1 MMTWICGGYPI
12 SWQKCWIDCRGRKLN
27 PLRHR
32 LDSYDYTVEQHVVGS
47 LLFTPILLLLPT
59 TSAFYIFFTILH
71 TAVCFV
77 CIVVGAAIS
86 LIHSTPYAK
95 VFLWLK
101 RRKRF
106 PSGILFKVALCQQSE
121 TEAVVGSSSS
131 SINKSTILV
140 SFLDSNYLKLGKPL
154 SVKGL
159 GLGLKFIYYLRSW
172 FFAFEILDWLKHFFQ
187 ER

>member
-1 MMTWICGGYPI
+1 MVIQ
-12 SWQKCWIDCRGRKLN
+12 SHDKCWIDCRGRKHN

-71 TAVCFV
+71 AAVCLV
-77 CIVVGAAIS
+77 CIAVGAAIS
-86 LIHSTPYAK
+86 LVHSTPYAK

-106 PSGILFKVALCQQSE
+106 PSGILFKVALCQQSV
-121 TEAVVGSSSS
+121 TEAVAGSSSC

-154 SVKGL
+154 SFKGL
-159 GLGLKFIYYLRSW
+159 GL
-172 FFAFEILDWLKHFFQ
+172 EILD
-187 ER
+187 